1 MAPIF
6 DQTSEWNLLAALL
19 IGIAFGWVLERAGF
33 STSRKLAGVFYGY
46 DFVVIKVFFTAAITA
61 ALGMLILNQFG
72 LLYFEDV
79 WMPSTYLLPTIVAG
93 VIMGLGFIMG
103 GFCPGTSV
111 CAAAI
116 GKLDAMLFILGIMIG
131 IYFYSFTY
139 ESLWHDLRES
149 TNLGQVKMGNLIGIG
164 EGVAVLGFVIIAFG
178 TFWLVDTIKKK
189 YKIDDVNY

>member
-6 DQTSEWNLLAALL
+6 EYGSEWNLLAALF

-46 DFVVIKVFFTAAITA
+46 DFVVIKVFFMAAITA
-61 ALGMLILNQFG
+61 ALGLLVLNHFG
-72 LLYFEDV
+72 ILYFEDV
-79 WMPSTYLLPTIVAG
+79 WMPTTYLAPTIVGG
-93 VIMGLGFIMG
+93 VIMGLGFILG

-116 GKLDAMLFILGIMIG
+116 GKIDAMAFIGGIVGG

-139 ESLWHDLRES
+139 ELLWEDLRNS
-149 TNLGQVKMGNLIGIG
+149 GSIGKVKIGELIGLS
-164 EGVAVLGFVIIAFG
+164 EGVAVLAFVIFAFIAF
-178 TFWLVDTIKKK
+178 WMVDAIKKK
-189 YKIDDVNY
+189 FDIKDVEY

>member
-6 DQTSEWNLLAALL
+6 EYGSEWNLIAALF

-46 DFVVIKVFFTAAITA
+46 DFVVIKVFFTSAITA
-61 ALGMLILNQFG
+61 ALGLLLLNHFG
-72 LLYFEDV
+72 IIYFEDV
-79 WMPSTYLLPTIVAG
+79 WMPTTYLAPTIVGG
-93 VIMGLGFIMG
+93 VIMGLGFILG

-116 GKLDAMLFILGIMIG
+116 GKIDAMAFIGGIIGG

-139 ESLWHDLRES
+139 EILWEDLRNS
-149 TNLGQVKMGNLIGIG
+149 GSIGKVKIGDLIGLSQGI
-164 EGVAVLGFVIIAFG
+164 AVLAFIIIAFG
-178 TFWLVDTIKKK
+178 TFWMVDTIKKK
-189 YKIDDVNY
+189 FDIKDVEY